1 MSAREECGRLEQER
15 IDAEQF
21 IDVVIVSE
29 PSLEESG
36 DLFFYETMEDVAFDR
51 MFQRMARESGL
62 TVRRL
67 EIIRPESGKGDFRSE
82 KAVPRAESPGSAGD
96 SGSAGSS
103 GGAGSSGSTGSSGSL
118 GNASGPEFRYAQVHL
133 ELAGDG
139 VRDAMRMADRI
150 DAEPASMVVSYMG
163 IEPDSHVKASASETA
178 GVIDQ
183 MWNRLLG
190 HMDKFFFLC
199 LRRSH
204 KKTPS
209 GCLQPLHPHKYFF
222 RRNRQLAHPHAH
234 RVVHRVGDSRGRRVD
249 RSSTIS
255 ARRFRVVDSD
265 GVQLILRLQPIV
277 YKKTSELQLWGSLIY
292 SSIFSKLADC
302 SVPPGPP

>member
-1 MSAREECGRLEQER
+1 MRFSKRECILLTALAVLLIWSAGRTRILEPAMERRMSAREECGRLEQER

-67 EIIRPESGKGDFRSE
+67 EIVRSESGKGDFRSE

-103 GGAGSSGSTGSSGSL
+103 GSL
-118 GNASGPEFRYAQVHL
+118 GNASGPEFRYAQIHL
-133 ELAGDG
+133 ELAGDS

-163 IEPDSHVKASASETA
+163 IEPDSRVKASASETA
-178 GVIDQ
+178 GVIC
-183 MWNRLLG
+183 R
-190 HMDKFFFLC
+190 MD
-199 LRRSH
+199 
-204 KKTPS
+204 
-209 GCLQPLHPHKYFF
+209 
-222 RRNRQLAHPHAH
+222 
-234 RVVHRVGDSRGRRVD
+234 VD
-249 RSSTIS
+249 
-255 ARRFRVVDSD
+255 
-265 GVQLILRLQPIV
+265 
-277 YKKTSELQLWGSLIY
+277 IY
-292 SSIFSKLADC
+292 WVEPRAAEK
-302 SVPPGPP
+302 GME

>member
-1 MSAREECGRLEQER
+1 MRFSKRECVLLTALAVLLIWSAGRTRILEPAMERRMSAREECGRLEQER

-67 EIIRPESGKGDFRSE
+67 EIVQSESGKGDFRAE

-103 GGAGSSGSTGSSGSL
+103 GSL
-118 GNASGPEFRYAQVHL
+118 GNASGPEFRYAQIHL

-163 IEPDSHVKASASETA
+163 IEPDSRVKASASETA
-178 GVIDQ
+178 GVIC
-183 MWNRLLG
+183 R
-190 HMDKFFFLC
+190 MD
-199 LRRSH
+199 
-204 KKTPS
+204 
-209 GCLQPLHPHKYFF
+209 
-222 RRNRQLAHPHAH
+222 
-234 RVVHRVGDSRGRRVD
+234 VD
-249 RSSTIS
+249 
-255 ARRFRVVDSD
+255 
-265 GVQLILRLQPIV
+265 
-277 YKKTSELQLWGSLIY
+277 IY
-292 SSIFSKLADC
+292 WVEPRAAEK
-302 SVPPGPP
+302 GME

>member
-1 MSAREECGRLEQER
+1 MRFSKRECVLLTALAVLLIWSAGRTRILEPAMERRMSAREECGRLEQER

-67 EIIRPESGKGDFRSE
+67 EIVRSESGKGDFRSE

-103 GGAGSSGSTGSSGSL
+103 GSL
-118 GNASGPEFRYAQVHL
+118 GNASGPEFRYAQIHL

-163 IEPDSHVKASASETA
+163 IEPDSRVKASASETA
-178 GVIDQ
+178 GVIC
-183 MWNRLLG
+183 R
-190 HMDKFFFLC
+190 MD
-199 LRRSH
+199 
-204 KKTPS
+204 
-209 GCLQPLHPHKYFF
+209 
-222 RRNRQLAHPHAH
+222 
-234 RVVHRVGDSRGRRVD
+234 VD
-249 RSSTIS
+249 
-255 ARRFRVVDSD
+255 
-265 GVQLILRLQPIV
+265 
-277 YKKTSELQLWGSLIY
+277 IY
-292 SSIFSKLADC
+292 WVEPRAAEK
-302 SVPPGPP
+302 GME

>member
-1 MSAREECGRLEQER
+1 MRFSKRECILLTALAVLLIWSAGRTRILEPAMERRMSAREECGRLEQER

-67 EIIRPESGKGDFRSE
+67 EIVRSESGKGDFRSE

-103 GGAGSSGSTGSSGSL
+103 GGAGSSGSAGRSGSL
-118 GNASGPEFRYAQVHL
+118 GNASGPEFRYAQIHL
-133 ELAGDG
+133 ELAGDS

-163 IEPDSHVKASASETA
+163 IEPDSRVKASASETA
-178 GVIDQ
+178 GVIC
-183 MWNRLLG
+183 R
-190 HMDKFFFLC
+190 MD
-199 LRRSH
+199 
-204 KKTPS
+204 
-209 GCLQPLHPHKYFF
+209 
-222 RRNRQLAHPHAH
+222 
-234 RVVHRVGDSRGRRVD
+234 VD
-249 RSSTIS
+249 
-255 ARRFRVVDSD
+255 
-265 GVQLILRLQPIV
+265 
-277 YKKTSELQLWGSLIY
+277 IY
-292 SSIFSKLADC
+292 WVEPRAAEK
-302 SVPPGPP
+302 GME

>member
-1 MSAREECGRLEQER
+1 MRFSKRECVLLTALAVLLIWSAGRTRILEPAMERRMSAREECGRLEQER

-29 PSLEESG
+29 PTLEESG

-67 EIIRPESGKGDFRSE
+67 EIVRSESGKGDFRSE

-103 GGAGSSGSTGSSGSL
+103 GSL
-118 GNASGPEFRYAQVHL
+118 GNAFGPEFRYAQIHL

-163 IEPDSHVKASASETA
+163 IEPDSRVKASASETA
-178 GVIDQ
+178 GVIC
-183 MWNRLLG
+183 R
-190 HMDKFFFLC
+190 MD
-199 LRRSH
+199 
-204 KKTPS
+204 
-209 GCLQPLHPHKYFF
+209 
-222 RRNRQLAHPHAH
+222 
-234 RVVHRVGDSRGRRVD
+234 VD
-249 RSSTIS
+249 
-255 ARRFRVVDSD
+255 
-265 GVQLILRLQPIV
+265 
-277 YKKTSELQLWGSLIY
+277 IY
-292 SSIFSKLADC
+292 WVEPRAAEK
-302 SVPPGPP
+302 GME

>member
-1 MSAREECGRLEQER
+1 MRFSKRECVLLTALAVLLIWSAGRTRILEPAMERRMSAREECGRLEQER

-67 EIIRPESGKGDFRSE
+67 EIVQSESGKGDFRSE

-103 GGAGSSGSTGSSGSL
+103 GSL
-118 GNASGPEFRYAQVHL
+118 GNASGPEFRYAQIHL

-150 DAEPASMVVSYMG
+150 DAEPASMMVSYMG
-163 IEPDSHVKASASETA
+163 IEPDSRVKASASETA
-178 GVIDQ
+178 GVIC
-183 MWNRLLG
+183 R
-190 HMDKFFFLC
+190 MD
-199 LRRSH
+199 
-204 KKTPS
+204 
-209 GCLQPLHPHKYFF
+209 
-222 RRNRQLAHPHAH
+222 
-234 RVVHRVGDSRGRRVD
+234 VD
-249 RSSTIS
+249 
-255 ARRFRVVDSD
+255 
-265 GVQLILRLQPIV
+265 
-277 YKKTSELQLWGSLIY
+277 IY
-292 SSIFSKLADC
+292 WVEPRAAEK
-302 SVPPGPP
+302 GME

>member
-1 MSAREECGRLEQER
+1 MRFSKRECVLLTALAVLLIWSAGRNRILEPAMERRMSAREECGRLEQER

-118 GNASGPEFRYAQVHL
+118 GNASGPEFRYAQIHL

-178 GVIDQ
+178 GVIC
-183 MWNRLLG
+183 R
-190 HMDKFFFLC
+190 MD
-199 LRRSH
+199 
-204 KKTPS
+204 
-209 GCLQPLHPHKYFF
+209 
-222 RRNRQLAHPHAH
+222 
-234 RVVHRVGDSRGRRVD
+234 VD
-249 RSSTIS
+249 
-255 ARRFRVVDSD
+255 
-265 GVQLILRLQPIV
+265 
-277 YKKTSELQLWGSLIY
+277 IY
-292 SSIFSKLADC
+292 WVEPRAAEK
-302 SVPPGPP
+302 GME

>member
-1 MSAREECGRLEQER
+1 MRFSKRECVLLTALAVLLIWSAGRTRILEPAMERRMSAREECGRLEQER

-67 EIIRPESGKGDFRSE
+67 EIVRSESGKGDFRSE

-163 IEPDSHVKASASETA
+163 IEPDSRVKASASETA
-178 GVIDQ
+178 GVIC
-183 MWNRLLG
+183 R
-190 HMDKFFFLC
+190 MD
-199 LRRSH
+199 
-204 KKTPS
+204 
-209 GCLQPLHPHKYFF
+209 
-222 RRNRQLAHPHAH
+222 
-234 RVVHRVGDSRGRRVD
+234 VD
-249 RSSTIS
+249 
-255 ARRFRVVDSD
+255 
-265 GVQLILRLQPIV
+265 
-277 YKKTSELQLWGSLIY
+277 IY
-292 SSIFSKLADC
+292 WVEPRAAEK
-302 SVPPGPP
+302 GME

>member
-29 PSLEESG
+29 PTLEESG

-67 EIIRPESGKGDFRSE
+67 EIVRSESGKGDFRSE
-82 KAVPRAESPGSAGD
+82 KAVPRTESPGSA
-96 SGSAGSS
+96 
-103 GGAGSSGSTGSSGSL
+103 GSSGSL
-118 GNASGPEFRYAQVHL
+118 GNAFGPEFRYAQIHL

-163 IEPDSHVKASASETA
+163 IEPDSRVKASASETA
-178 GVIDQ
+178 GVIC
-183 MWNRLLG
+183 R
-190 HMDKFFFLC
+190 MD
-199 LRRSH
+199 
-204 KKTPS
+204 
-209 GCLQPLHPHKYFF
+209 
-222 RRNRQLAHPHAH
+222 
-234 RVVHRVGDSRGRRVD
+234 VD
-249 RSSTIS
+249 
-255 ARRFRVVDSD
+255 
-265 GVQLILRLQPIV
+265 
-277 YKKTSELQLWGSLIY
+277 IY
-292 SSIFSKLADC
+292 WVEPRAAEK
-302 SVPPGPP
+302 GME

>member
-1 MSAREECGRLEQER
+1 MRFSKRECVLLTALAVLLIWSAGRTRILEPAMERRMSAREECGRLEQER

-67 EIIRPESGKGDFRSE
+67 EIVRSESGKGDFRSE

-96 SGSAGSS
+96 SGGAGSAGS
-103 GGAGSSGSTGSSGSL
+103 AGSSGSL
-118 GNASGPEFRYAQVHL
+118 GNAFGPEFRYAQIHL

-139 VRDAMRMADRI
+139 VREAMRMADRI

-163 IEPDSHVKASASETA
+163 IEPDSRVKAAASETA
-178 GVIDQ
+178 GVIC
-183 MWNRLLG
+183 R
-190 HMDKFFFLC
+190 MD
-199 LRRSH
+199 
-204 KKTPS
+204 
-209 GCLQPLHPHKYFF
+209 
-222 RRNRQLAHPHAH
+222 
-234 RVVHRVGDSRGRRVD
+234 VD
-249 RSSTIS
+249 
-255 ARRFRVVDSD
+255 
-265 GVQLILRLQPIV
+265 
-277 YKKTSELQLWGSLIY
+277 IY
-292 SSIFSKLADC
+292 WVEPRAAEK
-302 SVPPGPP
+302 GME

>member
-1 MSAREECGRLEQER
+1 MRFSKRECVLLTALAVLLIWSAGRTRILEPAMEHRMSAREECGRLEQER

-29 PSLEESG
+29 PTLEESG

-67 EIIRPESGKGDFRSE
+67 EIVRSESGKGDFRSE

-103 GGAGSSGSTGSSGSL
+103 GGAGSSGSL

-163 IEPDSHVKASASETA
+163 IEPDSRVKASASETA
-178 GVIDQ
+178 GVIC
-183 MWNRLLG
+183 R
-190 HMDKFFFLC
+190 MD
-199 LRRSH
+199 
-204 KKTPS
+204 
-209 GCLQPLHPHKYFF
+209 
-222 RRNRQLAHPHAH
+222 
-234 RVVHRVGDSRGRRVD
+234 VD
-249 RSSTIS
+249 
-255 ARRFRVVDSD
+255 
-265 GVQLILRLQPIV
+265 
-277 YKKTSELQLWGSLIY
+277 IY
-292 SSIFSKLADC
+292 WVEPRAAEK
-302 SVPPGPP
+302 GME